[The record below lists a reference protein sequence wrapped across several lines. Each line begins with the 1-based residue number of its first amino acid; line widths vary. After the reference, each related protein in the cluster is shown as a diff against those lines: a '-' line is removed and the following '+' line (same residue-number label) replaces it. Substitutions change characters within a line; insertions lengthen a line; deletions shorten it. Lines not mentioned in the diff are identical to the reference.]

1 MRFRAGVVHQES
13 QVVPTIEVFFVGG
26 GGSNLNGEY
35 QRDSFA
41 VSSGSPKKTLVI
53 RVLRWFFERHNL
65 EDLGSVDLQPSWSIR
80 EGSFHLPPQKRR
92 YYGLPTILEYRST
105 GLVFFD

>member
-26 GGSNLNGEY
+26 GSNLNGEY

-41 VSSGSPKKTLVI
+41 VSSDSPKKTLVI

-65 EDLGSVDLQPSWSIR
+65 EDFGSVDLQPS
-80 EGSFHLPPQKRR
+80 
-92 YYGLPTILEYRST
+92 
-105 GLVFFD
+105 